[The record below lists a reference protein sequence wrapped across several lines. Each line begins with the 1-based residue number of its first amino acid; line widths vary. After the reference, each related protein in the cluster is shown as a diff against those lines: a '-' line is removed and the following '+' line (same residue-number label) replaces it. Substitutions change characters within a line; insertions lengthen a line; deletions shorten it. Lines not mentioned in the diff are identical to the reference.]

1 MRFIQVCSGEDRELL
16 HSALIQLQSCHV
28 SLPRQDTL
36 AALAVVQVL
45 RRSHLPL
52 PYLQSPRALDVRRK
66 FFTETVVRLWH
77 TLLREP
83 VDASSLEVFKA
94 RLNEALGC
102 LI

>member
-1 MRFIQVCSGEDRELL
+1 
-16 HSALIQLQSCHV
+16 
-28 SLPRQDTL
+28 
-36 AALAVVQVL
+36 
-45 RRSHLPL
+45 
-52 PYLQSPRALDVRRK
+52 LDVRRK
-66 FFTETVVRLWH
+66 FFTERVVRLWH